1 MTHKISR
8 REFVTRTAVYGGSL
22 VVGLQLPRPRALKAA
37 RESTQPVV
45 LSSGQWRTIE
55 AISGRIIPADDAP
68 GAIEAGCVNFID
80 KALANEDSELRAH
93 YEVGLAGVDAVARRR
108 FAKPFVE
115 LEAPQQDEILAALE
129 DGKAEGWPAGD
140 VRSEQF
146 FETVRLHTVY
156 GFLADP
162 RYGGNRDFLGWKLMG
177 YPGPR
182 HHLGG
187 YTPEQM
193 LGQAKVKTVWGEKL

>member
-1 MTHKISR
+1 M
-8 REFVTRTAVYGGSL
+8 
-22 VVGLQLPRPRALKAA
+22 
-37 RESTQPVV
+37 
-45 LSSGQWRTIE
+45 
-55 AISGRIIPADDAP
+55 
-68 GAIEAGCVNFID
+68 NFID

-93 YEVGLAGVDAVARRR
+93 YEVGLAGVDVVARRR

-182 HHLGG
+182 HTEGG
-187 YTPEQM
+187 YSPAQM
-193 LGQAKVKTVWGEKL
+193 IGKARIRPIWEKR